1 MKAKKFIITKK
12 EIDIDIEGITLLSIE
27 EYEKCKDIIPKIN
40 DWWWLRSPGYD
51 SRSAANV
58 SNDGSV
64 FSFGDFVCNDFYA
77 VRPVLIYKSSNLQN
91 GDKIKFADYC
101 WTVISENMMLCDEVI
116 GHTCF
121 RNDWLADDSNDYEKS
136 DIKVWLEDWLEKK

>member
-1 MKAKKFIITKK
+1 MKAQKLIITEK
-12 EIDIDIEGITLLSIE
+12 EIDIDIEDITLLSIE
-27 EYEKCKDIIPKIN
+27 EYEACKDIIPPIYCS
-40 DWWWLRSPGYD
+40 WWLRSQ
-51 SRSAANV
+51 SRDNYSASYV
-58 SNDGSV
+58 SSDGSV
-64 FSFGDFVCNDFYA
+64 DYFGCYVDKDDNA

-91 GDKIKFADYC
+91 GDKIKFADYR